1 MKNTENKTNTTTKN
15 KPVESTE
22 KTIGQDAAKAT
33 TDQDPSK
40 TPPETTVDITKTKDE
55 AASEVPAETIDNAT
69 TASPEKT
76 PQKAAQN
83 EQRAEPNTTKKTQQQ
98 EKKSARNATSGTRT
112 TPVKEEPTIP
122 ATTPIMQN
130 QEKQSATWPGK
141 LALVI
146 SIIALGGSGYL
157 YWQSLQTQQ
166 SDSATIE
173 NLKQEVAKAVA
184 NTTTQMTDTKSL
196 VTSQVASVNQNL
208 TLLQS
213 QSSKEQKGIE
223 ELQQRLTQSIQQVT
237 AKQSNSRKDWL
248 LAEVEYLLRLANQ
261 RILMENT
268 SNGALTL
275 LKSADKILKETDDVS
290 IYAVRKSLAT
300 DIAALES
307 VPTYDLEGS
316 YLKLAAINEQVGNLR
331 LIPLTDKNKLP
342 SLIEEMTPES
352 MSSTWTSGLKE
363 SWAKAVD
370 KVEKL
375 VVIQHRDESIEPLLS
390 PEQNYYLQQN
400 LHLMLEQAQLALLQ
414 KNQTAF
420 DYSLSRA
427 EEWLSTYFE
436 AKDATTQA
444 LLRGVTELRELK
456 ISPVMPDISG
466 SLNALKSYLQQ
477 VTKLKEEGA
486 A

>member
-1 MKNTENKTNTTTKN
+1 MKHTE
-15 KPVESTE
+15 
-22 KTIGQDAAKAT
+22 
-33 TDQDPSK
+33 
-40 TPPETTVDITKTKDE
+40 
-55 AASEVPAETIDNAT
+55 
-69 TASPEKT
+69 
-76 PQKAAQN
+76 
-83 EQRAEPNTTKKTQQQ
+83 KKTQTTVEAVIESKAAPTEQTVDESTVDTKTSTDKVVEPAKAEQ
-98 EKKSARNATSGTRT
+98 SLAKNQDKSSNAQDTPE
-112 TPVKEEPTIP
+112 PVKPEPVKK
-122 ATTPIMQN
+122 ATPPPVAPVMAA
-130 QEKQSATWPGK
+130 QEKQAATWPGK

-146 SIIALGGSGYL
+146 SIIALGGSGYQ
-157 YWQSLQTQQ
+157 YWHSMQSQQ
-166 SDSATIE
+166 QDSSTID
-173 NLKQEVAKAVA
+173 NLKQEVSKAVA
-184 NTTTQMTDTKSL
+184 SVSTQLTDTKS
-196 VTSQVASVNQNL
+196 VVSSQVASVNQNL

-223 ELQQRLTQSIQQVT
+223 ELQTRLTQSIQQVT

-268 SNGALTL
+268 SSGALSL

-290 IYAVRKSLAT
+290 IYAVRKTLAS

-316 YLKLAAINEQVGNLR
+316 YLKLAALSEQINNLR
-331 LIPLTDKNKLP
+331 LVPLTDKNKLP
-342 SLIEEMTPES
+342 SLIEEISPEV
-352 MSSTWTSGLKE
+352 MSETWSSGLKE

-375 VVIQHRDESIEPLLS
+375 VVIQHRDEPIEPLLS

-414 KNQTAF
+414 KNQIAF
-420 DYSLSRA
+420 DRSLIKA
-427 EEWLSTYFE
+427 EEWTGTYFE
-436 AKDATTQA
+436 EKDATTQA
-444 LLRGVTELRELK
+444 LIRGIAELKDLK
-456 ISPVMPDISG
+456 ISPEMPNISG
-466 SLNALKSYLQQ
+466 SLNALKTYLQQ

>member
-1 MKNTENKTNTTTKN
+1 MKHTE
-15 KPVESTE
+15 
-22 KTIGQDAAKAT
+22 
-33 TDQDPSK
+33 
-40 TPPETTVDITKTKDE
+40 
-55 AASEVPAETIDNAT
+55 
-69 TASPEKT
+69 
-76 PQKAAQN
+76 
-83 EQRAEPNTTKKTQQQ
+83 KKTQTNVDAVIESKAAPMEQKT
-98 EKKSARNATSGTRT
+98 EKQNDAETVDSSADT
-112 TPVKEEPTIP
+112 TVEPTTDKNNITNEQTEAPELTSEP
-122 ATTPIMQN
+122 APKEPTPPPAAPVAPA
-130 QEKQSATWPGK
+130 EDKQGATWPGK

-146 SIIALGGSGYL
+146 SIIALGGSGYQ
-157 YWQSLQTQQ
+157 YWQSMQKQQ
-166 SDSATIE
+166 SDSAGID
-173 NLKQEVAKAVA
+173 NLKQEVSQAVA
-184 NTTTQMTDTKSL
+184 NVNSQLTDTKSL

-223 ELQQRLTQSIQQVT
+223 ELQTRLTQSIQQVT
-237 AKQSNSRKDWL
+237 AKQTNSRKDWL

-268 SNGALTL
+268 SSGALSL

-290 IYAVRKSLAT
+290 IYAVRKTLAS

-316 YLKLAAINEQVGNLR
+316 YLKLAALTEQINKLR
-331 LIPLTDKNKLP
+331 LVPLTDKNKLP
-342 SLIEEMTPES
+342 SLIEDITPET
-352 MSSTWTSGLKE
+352 MSETWSSGLKE

-375 VVIQHRDESIEPLLS
+375 VVIQHRDEPIEPLLS

-414 KNQTAF
+414 KNQIAF
-420 DYSLSRA
+420 DRSLAKA
-427 EEWLSTYFE
+427 EGWTSTYFE
-436 AKDATTQA
+436 EKDATTQA
-444 LLRGVTELRELK
+444 LLRGITELKELK
-456 ISPVMPDISG
+456 ISPEMPNISS
-466 SLNALKSYLQQ
+466 SLNALKTYLKQ

>member
-15 KPVESTE
+15 KPAEPTAE
-22 KTIGQDAAKAT
+22 AIGQDAAKAT
-33 TDQDPSK
+33 TGQDSPK
-40 TPPETTVDITKTKDE
+40 TSPETTVDVTKTKVE
-55 AASEVPAETIDNAT
+55 TASEVPAERTDNAT
-69 TASPEKT
+69 TVSPEET
-76 PQKAAQN
+76 AQN
-83 EQRAEPNTTKKTQQQ
+83 EQRVEPNTTKKTPQQ
-98 EKKSARNATSGTRT
+98 EKKSARNATSGKRT
-112 TPVKEEPTIP
+112 TPVKEEPTIA
-122 ATTPIMQN
+122 ATTSIMQN

-166 SDSATIE
+166 NDSAIIE

-184 NTTTQMTDTKSL
+184 DATTQMTDTKSL
-196 VTSQVASVNQNL
+196 VASQVSSVNQNL

-307 VPTYDLEGS
+307 VPTYDIEGS
-316 YLKLAAINEQVGNLR
+316 YLKLAALNEQVGHLR
-331 LIPLTDKNKLP
+331 LIPLTDKNQLP
-342 SLIEEMTPES
+342 SLIEEITPES

-370 KVEKL
+370 KVEQL
-375 VVIQHRDESIEPLLS
+375 VVIQHRDEAIEPLLS
-390 PEQNYYLQQN
+390 PAQNYYLQQN

-444 LLRGVTELRELK
+444 LLRGITELRELK
-456 ISPVMPDISG
+456 IAPVMPDISG